1 MKTRPDRSR
10 VLQIVAACVIVV
22 LMSVLLR
29 AQGRL
34 FICACGQVQ
43 IWTSDTCSSDNSQHL
58 FDPYSFTH
66 VLHGVMFFWLI
77 ALLFRRMAPGRQ
89 LLLAL
94 LLEAVWEVFENSSF
108 VIDRYRTATAALG
121 YQGDTV
127 VNSIGDLLCALLGYL
142 IARQLGIR
150 RSIILFLLV
159 ELILIL
165 WIHDSLLLQILMLVR
180 PVEAIKLWQAC
191 GGMVLP

>member
-1 MKTRPDRSR
+1 MTRETDRTR
-10 VLQIVAACVIVV
+10 VLLVVAACVIVL

-34 FICACGQVQ
+34 LICACGQVQ
-43 IWTSDTCSSDNSQHL
+43 IWTSDTCSANNSQHL

-77 ALLFRRMAPGRQ
+77 ALVFRRMAPGRQ

-94 LLEAVWEVFENSSF
+94 ALEAAWEVFENSRF
-108 VIDRYRTATAALG
+108 VIERYRTATAALG
-121 YQGDTV
+121 YQGDTI
-127 VNSIGDLLCALLGYL
+127 VNSIGDVLCALLGYL
-142 IARQLGIR
+142 IARQLGVR
-150 RSIILFLLV
+150 WSFILFLLV

-165 WIHDSLLLQILMLVR
+165 WIHDSLLLQILMLMR
-180 PVEAIKLWQAC
+180 PVEAIKLWQTC
-191 GGMVLP
+191 PG

>member
-1 MKTRPDRSR
+1 MTRK
-10 VLQIVAACVIVV
+10 IVAACVIVV
-22 LMSVLLR
+22 LMAVLLR

-34 FICACGQVQ
+34 LICACGQIQ
-43 IWTSDTCSSDNSQHL
+43 IWTSETCSANNSQHL

-77 ALLFRRMAPGRQ
+77 ALVFRRMGPGRQ

-94 LLEAVWEVFENSSF
+94 ALEAAWEVFENSRF
-108 VIDRYRTATAALG
+108 VIERYRTATAALG
-121 YQGDTV
+121 YQGDTI
-127 VNSIGDLLCALLGYL
+127 VNSIGDVLCALLGYL
-142 IARQLGIR
+142 IARQLGVR
-150 RSIILFLLV
+150 WSFILFLLV

-165 WIHDSLLLQILMLVR
+165 WIHDSLLLQILMLMR

-191 GGMVLP
+191 AG

>member
-1 MKTRPDRSR
+1 MRTKPDRT
-10 VLQIVAACVIVV
+10 VALQIVTACVIVL
-22 LMSVLLR
+22 LMIVLLR

-34 FICACGQVQ
+34 FICACGEVQ
-43 IWTSDTCSSDNSQHL
+43 IWTSDTCSSNNSQHL
-58 FDPYSFTH
+58 LDPYSFTH

-77 ALLFRRMAPGRQ
+77 TLLFRRMARGRQ
-89 LLLAL
+89 VLLAL
-94 LLEAVWEVFENSSF
+94 LLEAVWEVIENSSF
-108 VIDRYRTATAALG
+108 IIDRYRTATAALG

-142 IARQLGIR
+142 IARKLGVR
-150 RSIILFLLV
+150 RSLILFLLV

-180 PVEAIKLWQAC
+180 PIEAIKLWQAC

>member
-1 MKTRPDRSR
+1 MTTKLDRSR
-10 VLQIVAACVIVV
+10 ALQIVAACVIVV

-34 FICACGQVQ
+34 LICACGHVQ
-43 IWTSDTCSSDNSQHL
+43 IWTSDTCSSNNSQHL

-77 ALLFRRMAPGRQ
+77 TLLFRRMAPGRQ
-89 LLLAL
+89 VLLAL

-127 VNSIGDLLCALLGYL
+127 VNSIGDLLCALLGFL
-142 IARQLGIR
+142 IARQLGPR
-150 RSIILFLLV
+150 RSIILFLFV

-191 GGMVLP
+191 AGLVLP

>member
-1 MKTRPDRSR
+1 MTKLDRSKA
-10 VLQIVAACVIVV
+10 LQIVAALVIVV

-34 FICACGQVQ
+34 IICACGYVQ
-43 IWTSDTCSSDNSQHL
+43 IWTSDTCSSNNSQHL

-77 ALLFRRMAPGRQ
+77 ALVFRRMAPGRQ

-94 LLEAVWEVFENSSF
+94 LLEATWEVFENSRF
-108 VIDRYRTATAALG
+108 VIERYRTATAALG

-127 VNSIGDLLCALLGYL
+127 VNSIGDVLCALLGYL
-142 IARQLGIR
+142 IARQLGVR
-150 RSIILFLLV
+150 WSLILFLLV

-191 GGMVLP
+191 PGMFLP